1 MAGINVF
8 LGLSTGSFVAMLV
21 IDYIYDF
28 VVPISY
34 LFTVLALCVGLCWG
48 CVWCFDL
55 EEQVEREKGT
65 VELQPPAM
73 DTQQRSYK
81 TRRSSSQSSPSM
93 ELLEPL
99 LE

>member
-21 IDYIYDF
+21 IDYIFDF

-34 LFTVLALCVGLCWG
+34 LFTVLALCIGLCWG

-55 EEQVEREKGT
+55 EEQAEQEKGT
-65 VELQPPAM
+65 VELPPPAVH
-73 DTQQRSYK
+73 TERAYN
-81 TRRSSSQSSPSM
+81 RRPSPPQSPSSAA
-93 ELLEPL
+93 LLEPL